1 MNELQNLNQIVT
13 EIKFYENQAVVSY
26 WEIGKRLA
34 KAKEQV
40 KHGEW
45 YSWVESNL
53 GYTPETARRLIK
65 IHKDISN
72 PNLYLDLNFSKVL
85 ALTSIKDEEERK
97 EFIEDHDVE
106 DMTVRELKAEIKEY
120 KESKER
126 ETQELKEAISK
137 KDLELNDIKASN
149 EKLANELDKAMDYE
163 PEIIEKEV
171 VKEVVPNDY
180 EQIKGTLKQLQ
191 KDNEELKNK
200 LLIESDKRKEAI
212 NQLAE
217 EQQKE
222 ELIREINGFAWT
234 INGFIKDVGGLI
246 YLTDY
251 LEEVPP
257 ASKKLFK
264 SSAETLEQW
273 ASQLIY
279 NIKDKE
285 S

>member
-1 MNELQNLNQIVT
+1 MKELTNLNQLVT
-13 EIKFYENQAVVSY
+13 EIKFFESQAVNSY
-26 WEIGKRLA
+26 WEIGKRLSQ
-34 KAKEQV
+34 AKEQV
-40 KHGEW
+40 PHGEW
-45 YSWVESNL
+45 ENWVKDNL
-53 GYTPETARRLIK
+53 GYSLRTTQQLIRV
-65 IHKDISN
+65 HKEYSKTN
-72 PNLYLDLNFSKVL
+72 TYSFLSFNKVL
-85 ALTSIKDEEERK
+85 ALTSIKDEEERQ
-97 EFIEDHDVE
+97 EFAEDHDVE

-120 KESKER
+120 KENKER
-126 ETQELKEAISK
+126 ETKELKEEISK

-149 EKLANELDKAMDYE
+149 ERLANELDKAMDYE

-171 VKEVVPNDY
+171 IKEIVPNDY

-200 LLIESDKRKEAI
+200 LLIESDKKKEAI

-217 EQQKE
+217 EQKKE